1 MQTLSIVINNLGQS
15 GSTIVNLNK
24 AQFGKIPVTIPSVA
38 TMKSFD
44 EIVAPMFDA
53 ILSNQEE
60 NIKLAELRD
69 SLLPRLMSGELDVSE
84 LDL

>member
-1 MQTLSIVINNLGQS
+1 
-15 GSTIVNLNK
+15 
-24 AQFGKIPVTIPSVA
+24 
-38 TMKSFD
+38 MKSFD
-44 EIVAPMFDA
+44 EIVEPMFDA